1 MKKYTENN
9 SIVFVKLPHAGLCN
23 QLFSLMKAVVH
34 SNLTGQNFRVCNY
47 NQLKIGPYIRFEKT
61 KRKYNKFFKFQK
73 GLLDDFMTRFLI
85 YYLIKRERVIFNPPI
100 NSKIA
105 ISSLFYH
112 YPHWSNYFEGLNEYR
127 QMVKKCLFEI
137 LNPKILENYHNVSSP
152 EVGLHVRLGDFRKL
166 KIGENFNIVGAVR
179 TPEYYFID
187 IIRKLREFNGFDLPI
202 TIFTNGYKEDM
213 PELFSLP
220 NVIIPKPNSDIGDL
234 LHLSKSKIIVT
245 SAGSTFSYWAGFLS
259 ESPIIL
265 HPDYIHKPIR
275 IDKNLFEGPID
286 LYLDLLK
293 NDL

>member
-9 SIVFVKLPHAGLCN
+9 SIVFVKLPHAGLGN
-23 QLFSLMKAVVH
+23 QLFSLMKAMVH
-34 SNLTGQNFRVCNY
+34 SKLTGKNIRVCNY
-47 NQLKIGPYIRFEKT
+47 NQFKIGPYIRFEKS

-73 GLLDDFMTRFLI
+73 GILDDFTTRFLI
-85 YYLIKRERVIFNPPI
+85 SSLIKRKRIFLNPPI
-100 NSKIA
+100 NAKIE

-127 QMVKKCLFEI
+127 QIVKKCLFEI
-137 LNPKILENYHNVSSP
+137 LNPNILENYHHVSSP

-166 KIGENFNIVGAVR
+166 KIGEDFKTVGAVR
-179 TPEYYFID
+179 TPEYYFVD
-187 IIRKLREFNGFDLPI
+187 IIRKLRALHRVELSV
-202 TIFTNGYKEDM
+202 TIFTDGYKEDM

-220 NVIIPKPNSDIGDL
+220 NVIIPKPNTDIGDL

-265 HPDYIHKPIR
+265 HPDYIHQPIR
-275 IDKNLFEGPID
+275 IDKHLFEGPID
-286 LYLDLLK
+286 LYLDKLK
-293 NDL
+293 